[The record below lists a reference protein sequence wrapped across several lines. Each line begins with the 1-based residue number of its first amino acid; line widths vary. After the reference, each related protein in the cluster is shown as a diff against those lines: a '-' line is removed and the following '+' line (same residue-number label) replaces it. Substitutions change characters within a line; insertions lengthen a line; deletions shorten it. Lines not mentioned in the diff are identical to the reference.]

1 MGSKAEWLGWVSAVL
16 LSVCASS
23 LPAQT
28 AGSQLSYA
36 AAGLPETADAAIEEM
51 AALAGVIFAGQV
63 TAVRGPVGS
72 AGSGIVEVDFRVDE
86 AVKGPAAGSIYTLRE
101 WAGLWN
107 AAAGHGRYRAG
118 QRLLIF
124 LYAPDANGLSSPV
137 RGLDGA
143 VPLRG
148 GGLAPGPDDTT
159 ATAAEWMVDLRW
171 IEAQTLRGRA
181 ILLPGPKGPT
191 KIFPGPVSPR
201 PVFPGPISA
210 MVTDGDAARTAME
223 QAPSMVRLPVGT
235 PQPVAP
241 VEAQPL
247 AFVIGLCQEAM
258 SRQARGEQATRRT
271 DAGR

>member
-1 MGSKAEWLGWVSAVL
+1 MTSKAEWLGWISAVL
-16 LSVCASS
+16 WAACASS

-36 AAGLPETADAAIEEM
+36 AAGIPTTADAVIEEI
-51 AALAGVIFAGQV
+51 ATVAGVIFAGQV
-63 TAVRGPVGS
+63 TAVRGPAGS
-72 AGSGIVEVDFRVDE
+72 AGSGIVEVDFRVDQ

-101 WAGLWN
+101 WAGLWS
-107 AAAGHGRYRAG
+107 AAGRGRYRVG

-191 KIFPGPVSPR
+191 PIFPGPVSPR

-210 MVTDGDAARTAME
+210 TVTYGAAARTGLE
-223 QAPSMVRLPVGT
+223 EVPSMVRLPVGT

-258 SRQARGEQATRRT
+258 NRQAMRRT